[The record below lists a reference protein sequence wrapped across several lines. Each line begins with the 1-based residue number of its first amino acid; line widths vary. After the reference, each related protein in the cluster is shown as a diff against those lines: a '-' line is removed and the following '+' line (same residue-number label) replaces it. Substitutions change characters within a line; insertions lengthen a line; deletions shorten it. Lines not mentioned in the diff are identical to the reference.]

1 MTVPIRTLA
10 LLLGVKP
17 KRAEDLTPFD
27 LADRV
32 GRGLS
37 VDALDRVCVKIAPD
51 DPSFRYRIVPR
62 ATLARRQRATGR
74 RLSRDESDRVAR
86 IARIWELA
94 MDVWTSE
101 DAARQFLARPHP
113 LLAGRIPREFTIE
126 SELGARQVED
136 LLGGLKYGTAV

>member
-37 VDALDRVCVKIAPD
+37 VDALDRVCAKIAPD

-62 ATLARRQRATGR
+62 ATLARRQRAAGR

-86 IARIWELA
+86 IARIWEFA
-94 MDVWTSE
+94 MDVWKSE
-101 DAARQFLARPHP
+101 DAAHRFLSSPHM
-113 LLAGRIPREFTIE
+113 LLGGRVPCDFALA
-126 SELGARQVED
+126 SELGAREVED
-136 LLGGLKYGTAV
+136 LLGRLKYGIPT